1 MHSYC
6 TYESSVLSKESIDT
20 MTEMGIF
27 GDPSGDIEFQ
37 PLVRLW
43 LDLEAHLKQ
52 DDIPS
57 PIHFYEE
64 VDGISR

>member
-1 MHSYC
+1 M
-6 TYESSVLSKESIDT
+6 

-43 LDLEAHLKQ
+43 LDFEGRLRQ

-57 PIHFYEE
+57 PVHFHAE
-64 VDGISR
+64 VDAIAQ